1 MKPKHGMGNG
11 LGDVTIMLGK
21 IGCRNNNRSW
31 SLQRFYSYYFSLAHG
46 SIIIKLEKIPWEGEF
61 TL

>member
-31 SLQRFYSYYFSLAHG
+31 SLQINAVKNVNE
-46 SIIIKLEKIPWEGEF
+46 KL
-61 TL
+61 